1 MSVSDDHEVIEVV
14 VQVHFPVDVPN
25 NEKNEGSGQEVGLTG
40 LTVIINDDDHLRR
53 RQRSGSCQTT
63 TSSRSDRNRRKRPV
77 EETTLNETW
86 C

>member
-1 MSVSDDHEVIEVV
+1 MSVSDDHEVIDVV

-25 NEKNEGSGQEVGLTG
+25 SEENEGSGQELGLTG
-40 LTVIINDDDHLRR
+40 LTVTINDDDHLRR
-53 RQRSGSCQTT
+53 RQRSGSCQTP
-63 TSSRSDRNRRKRPV
+63 TSTRSDQNRRKRPV